1 LLDVTTHS
9 RHAIS
14 NNTTHTI
21 QSTIQLLVDPEND
34 AIAYGSTGIGG
45 LGRGLCSANL
55 RPEVVV
61 DLERRRPGKGN
72 WGFATDWIL

>member
-1 LLDVTTHS
+1 V
-9 RHAIS
+9 
-14 NNTTHTI
+14 
-21 QSTIQLLVDPEND
+21 LVDPEND
-34 AIAYGSTGIGG
+34 AIAYGSTGIGS

-55 RPEVVV
+55 RQEVVV